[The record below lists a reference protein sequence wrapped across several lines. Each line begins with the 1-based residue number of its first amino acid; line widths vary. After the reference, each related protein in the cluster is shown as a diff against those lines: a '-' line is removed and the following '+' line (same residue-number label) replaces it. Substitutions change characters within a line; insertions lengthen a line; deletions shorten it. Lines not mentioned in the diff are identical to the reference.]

1 MEELKEYTISFSGL
15 KLGIHRFDFEIR
27 KPFFD
32 HFEYEEFNDVAVD
45 LEVILEKKSTFLE
58 FTLNYSGTVRVACDV
73 TNELFNQ
80 PISGKYNFVVK
91 FGEVY
96 NDEDDDILVIPKG
109 SFEVNIQQPVYES
122 IILAVPLRRV
132 HPGVED
138 GTLKSEVLEKLE
150 ELRPNYSEQEK
161 EEAEETDPRWDELK
175 KLLTD
180 K

>member
-15 KLGIHRFDFEIR
+15 KLGIHRFDFEIK

-138 GTLKSEVLEKLE
+138 GTLKSEILEKLE

>member
-1 MEELKEYTISFSGL
+1 MEELKEFTISFSGL
-15 KLGIHRFDFEIR
+15 KLGIHRFDFEIT

-32 HFEYEEFNDVAVD
+32 HFEYEEFNDVAVN

-138 GTLKSEVLEKLE
+138 GTLKSEILEKLE
-150 ELRPNYSEQEK
+150 ELRPNYSEQEE